1 MTDEEVEK
9 LSVAEWTKLMN
20 DQVTPSGPGVA
31 KLDMDDDTRRPDV
44 LDIPEDPEDRTV
56 EDWAKLMG
64 ADSRNNHAVNL
75 LDND

>member
-1 MTDEEVEK
+1 MTDEEAEK

-20 DQVTPSGPGVA
+20 DQSTPSGPGIA
-31 KLDMDDDTRRPDV
+31 KLDMDDDIRRPDV
-44 LDIPEDPEDRTV
+44 LDIPEDLEKRTV

-64 ADSRNNHAVNL
+64 ADSRNNHAVKL